1 MTPRFRLPSE
11 DERQQY
17 NNLVQQNIL
26 SAKQQGS
33 WNVVEGF
40 EHLAGILIDAA
51 CASLP
56 RISPR
61 QKKHYLSEQ
70 TWQKIEEKQ
79 VAISAGHWN
88 TAKQLTVD
96 IRKLARQDKERALIE
111 ELERIDS
118 DGYQWD
124 GLKKSRKPFQ
134 PNRFKFKNKHGE
146 LISEQD
152 FAETA
157 AEYFADVQW
166 APPEDNQVDP
176 QREQSPLLEESND
189 MLDTPFT
196 LNELDAVLA
205 ALKNNKTPGPD
216 GCRSELVK
224 WLCETNRTYLL
235 ELFNDILTVGIF
247 PECFCLANIAACYKK
262 GDASQMKNYRPI
274 ALLQVFYKI
283 LASLVRNRFQPAF
296 EPWIQRTQFGFR
308 PKKSTSQA
316 IFIARRLLDISE
328 RQHTNLS
335 LVLLD
340 WEKAFDKICQC
351 KLLQVLRRLKTPPN
365 MLRLVSMMYRNPKF
379 RITAAGTSSNYKTQN
394 SGIRQGCPLSPY
406 LFVLLMSALFSDIKT
421 KLNTPKQKEPI
432 RGIRFAEV
440 LYADDTLLFGTHT
453 HTINKLLHEIQRES
467 DYHNLKLN
475 YDKCINLTLHQR
487 QSSIKYLDGTPVP
500 RKREATY
507 LGTLLSDCVNNHR
520 EVNNRLAAAL
530 TTCNRMKLFWDK
542 ANTTIRWKL
551 RVFDSILRSKVLY
564 GLECIQLTQPD
575 LDKINS
581 FQMQSLRRILKIPPT
596 FIDRSYPNQR
606 VLDVLRD
613 THHLSIHLFS
623 QIWLKRKLKLFGHI
637 LRSSPDDPLRQV
649 LFEYNSFT
657 PRIEYRR
664 PGRPRT
670 DWLLQSFKDA
680 FALLGRADEF
690 DSNVL
695 EHIQFIVH
703 SANARQ
709 GVFA

>member
-1 MTPRFRLPSE
+1 
-11 DERQQY
+11 
-17 NNLVQQNIL
+17 
-26 SAKQQGS
+26 
-33 WNVVEGF
+33 
-40 EHLAGILIDAA
+40 
-51 CASLP
+51 
-56 RISPR
+56 
-61 QKKHYLSEQ
+61 
-70 TWQKIEEKQ
+70 
-79 VAISAGHWN
+79 
-88 TAKQLTVD
+88 
-96 IRKLARQDKERALIE
+96 
-111 ELERIDS
+111 
-118 DGYQWD
+118 
-124 GLKKSRKPFQ
+124 
-134 PNRFKFKNKHGE
+134 
-146 LISEQD
+146 
-152 FAETA
+152 
-157 AEYFADVQW
+157 
-166 APPEDNQVDP
+166 
-176 QREQSPLLEESND
+176 
-189 MLDTPFT
+189 
-196 LNELDAVLA
+196 
-205 ALKNNKTPGPD
+205 
-216 GCRSELVK
+216 
-224 WLCETNRTYLL
+224 
-235 ELFNDILTVGIF
+235 
-247 PECFCLANIAACYKK
+247 
-262 GDASQMKNYRPI
+262 
-274 ALLQVFYKI
+274 
-283 LASLVRNRFQPAF
+283 
-296 EPWIQRTQFGFR
+296 
-308 PKKSTSQA
+308 
-316 IFIARRLLDISE
+316 
-328 RQHTNLS
+328 
-335 LVLLD
+335 
-340 WEKAFDKICQC
+340 
-351 KLLQVLRRLKTPPN
+351 

-467 DYHNLKLN
+467 DYYNLKLN

-507 LGTLLSDCVNNHR
+507 LGTLLSDSVNNHR

-581 FQMQSLRRILKIPPT
+581 FQMKSLRRILKIPPS
-596 FIDRSYPNQR
+596 FIDRSFPNQR

-649 LFEYNSFT
+649 VFEYNSFT